1 MSTGTREPA
10 IARAMRPV
18 NSVVEKYIPS
28 ALNFAILLSVAVGLM
43 ALLLTDAGP
52 ADVLRGW
59 GEGLAGLLAF
69 MTQMA
74 LILLLGHALANTR
87 PVRRLLGALAQVPR
101 TPLQAYV
108 FVFLVAAAASLI
120 TWGLGLVVGALLA
133 RDVAAAGDR
142 RGLELS
148 FPMLVASG
156 FSGFVV
162 WHMGYSGSVPLTAA
176 TPGSF
181 IEEQLGRTVPITETT
196 FSAWNLTAVVA
207 TVVLVALALWLIAPR
222 AVDPAHRM
230 TAAALAASEQT
241 VTEEEVVT
249 PADRLD
255 ASRVP
260 TLVVGLALAGYL
272 VLHFAEGGTV
282 TLDVV
287 NWMFLGLIFLLA
299 RNPFEVMALIK
310 NAAANVGD
318 ILLQFPLY
326 AGIMGM
332 MAATGLIQ
340 VLSDSVVAVATPQTL
355 GLLAFLSAGLVNIFV
370 PSGGGQVAVQ
380 APILLDAGARLDVD
394 PAVVIMA
401 ISYGDQW
408 TNMIQPFWALP
419 LLAIAGLKIR
429 DILGYTTVVLV
440 VSGLVFGATLLLVG
454 AGRGPLSPRRR
465 AAGSTRTQGPRPRA
479 PRWCSPGCRGS

>member
-28 ALNFAILLSVAVGLM
+28 ALNFAILLSVAVGFM

-108 FVFLVAAAASLI
+108 FVFLVAAVASLI

-162 WHMGYSGSVPLTAA
+162 WHMGYPGSGPLTAA

-299 RNPFEVMALIK
+299 RNAFEVMALIK

-355 GLLAFLSAGLVNIFV
+355 GLLAFLSAGLVNFFV

-454 AGRGPLSPRRR
+454 AG
-465 AAGSTRTQGPRPRA
+465 
-479 PRWCSPGCRGS
+479 

>member
-108 FVFLVAAAASLI
+108 FVFLVAAVASLI

-162 WHMGYSGSVPLTAA
+162 WHMGYSGSGPLTAA

-299 RNPFEVMALIK
+299 RNAFEVMALIK

-355 GLLAFLSAGLVNIFV
+355 GLLAFLSGGLVNFFV
-370 PSGGGQVAVQ
+370 PSGGGQFAVQ
-380 APILLDAGARLDVD
+380 GPIMLGAGADLGVD
-394 PAVVIMA
+394 PAITIMA
-401 ISYGDQW
+401 VSYGEHESGGDEHDRVLSS
-408 TNMIQPFWALP
+408 P
-419 LLAIAGLKIR
+419 
-429 DILGYTTVVLV
+429 TTLN
-440 VSGLVFGATLLLVG
+440 
-454 AGRGPLSPRRR
+454 
-465 AAGSTRTQGPRPRA
+465 STRKVL
-479 PRWCSPGCRGS
+479 

>member
-108 FVFLVAAAASLI
+108 FVFLVAAVASLI

-162 WHMGYSGSVPLTAA
+162 WHMGYSGSGPLTAA

-255 ASRVP
+255 ASRAP

-299 RNPFEVMALIK
+299 RNAFEVMALIK

-355 GLLAFLSAGLVNIFV
+355 GLLAFLSAGLVNFFV

-454 AGRGPLSPRRR
+454 AG
-465 AAGSTRTQGPRPRA
+465 
-479 PRWCSPGCRGS
+479 

>member
-108 FVFLVAAAASLI
+108 FVFLVAAVASLI

-162 WHMGYSGSVPLTAA
+162 WHMGYSGSGPLTAA

-299 RNPFEVMALIK
+299 RNAFEVMALIK

-355 GLLAFLSAGLVNIFV
+355 GLLAFLSAGLVNFFV

-440 VSGLVFGATLLLVG
+440 VSGLVFGATLLLGG
-454 AGRGPLSPRRR
+454 AG
-465 AAGSTRTQGPRPRA
+465 
-479 PRWCSPGCRGS
+479 